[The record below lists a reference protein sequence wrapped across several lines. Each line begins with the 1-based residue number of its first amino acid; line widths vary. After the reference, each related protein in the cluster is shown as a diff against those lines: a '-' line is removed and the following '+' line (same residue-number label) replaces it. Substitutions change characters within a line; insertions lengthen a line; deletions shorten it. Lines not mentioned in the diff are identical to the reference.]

1 MEKAAGEDET
11 VEARETAAAPIAG
24 APAAKKRKEGSGAMV
39 GPPGAGICDDV
50 LRNIFARLPARDAV
64 ACMALS
70 KHHCNL
76 ICSTEFRSL
85 HCRLGAPL
93 PRPHIAYIVTVPVRR
108 RPEQEDAVGQFYG
121 FHVAGAGLRDH
132 APVRAIAGSRYL
144 GKKYINNCNGIVL
157 LADEEFSVTCS
168 CILWNPAIAD
178 AAKEV
183 TIPDQSP
190 EREYRVLG
198 LGYGRRSKTYKILLC
213 RKQTHW
219 ICNREHTNRKGRC
232 TCGDAIHIEY
242 SLATY
247 TVGDKENQPQLRTV
261 LSDNM
266 DAWIGHES
274 LYMDGTSYLLHVE
287 KLLILAVHVDDE
299 TVTTID
305 LPGESKLG
313 RTVLMELYGR
323 PCMFMYDGTRYT
335 LWLLSLDHQWE
346 QRFVTNDKSCASV
359 AGIWDCSGLLLIYFN
374 DAWYNGKVCLY
385 NVATEKMLEAN
396 LPSDM
401 ELDWSNYAICWGY
414 RPTLV
419 SPESIVGVVNQG
431 KERRRDRS
439 AGILHKLKPIN
450 EQDKRKGQEEMLDT
464 VCFMEFLV
472 GIMQKLPDDLQDVVE
487 MSLMDAEGAL
497 NTGYYTDLLV
507 NDVEESHDLSY
518 SL

>member
-64 ACMALS
+64 ACMAPS

-178 AAKEV
+178 AAKE
-183 TIPDQSP
+183 
-190 EREYRVLG
+190 L
-198 LGYGRRSKTYKILLC
+198 
-213 RKQTHW
+213 
-219 ICNREHTNRKGRC
+219 
-232 TCGDAIHIEY
+232 
-242 SLATY
+242 
-247 TVGDKENQPQLRTV
+247 
-261 LSDNM
+261 
-266 DAWIGHES
+266 ES
-274 LYMDGTSYLLHVE
+274 
-287 KLLILAVHVDDE
+287 
-299 TVTTID
+299 
-305 LPGESKLG
+305 
-313 RTVLMELYGR
+313 
-323 PCMFMYDGTRYT
+323 
-335 LWLLSLDHQWE
+335 
-346 QRFVTNDKSCASV
+346 ASV
-359 AGIWDCSGLLLIYFN
+359 CRT
-374 DAWYNGKVCLY
+374 C
-385 NVATEKMLEAN
+385 
-396 LPSDM
+396 
-401 ELDWSNYAICWGY
+401 
-414 RPTLV
+414 
-419 SPESIVGVVNQG
+419 
-431 KERRRDRS
+431 
-439 AGILHKLKPIN
+439 
-450 EQDKRKGQEEMLDT
+450 
-464 VCFMEFLV
+464 
-472 GIMQKLPDDLQDVVE
+472 
-487 MSLMDAEGAL
+487 AL

-507 NDVEESHDLSY
+507 NDVEESHDLRSAPPN
-518 SL
+518 SIRQVRLATAASDNISVLIGLLATGMPGLEAVISAPGQTVTRVRKSFVDN